1 MPEYMSSSY
10 FKSATALQKIHGIQ
24 IVSMHDTALESTE
37 AIPEDFCWMKQPRE
51 SQQTLTIAMRYI
63 EQTARTSIV
72 KKKKESGPAW
82 FTSLRGN
89 ILSEHFL

>member
-1 MPEYMSSSY
+1 
-10 FKSATALQKIHGIQ
+10 
-24 IVSMHDTALESTE
+24 MHDTALESTE
-37 AIPEDFCWMKQPRE
+37 AIPQEFCWMKPTWE

-63 EQTARTSIV
+63 EQTARNYIF

-89 ILSEHFL
+89 ILSEDFL